1 MCTFSGMSV
10 RVVQAYLRDEQLC
23 MSFTKWI
30 DMEKEDHDKAM
41 LVLGWML
48 SRTSETTR

>member
-10 RVVQAYLRDEQLC
+10 RVVQVYLCDEQPC
-23 MSFTKWI
+23 MSITEWI

-41 LVLGWML
+41 LVLGWIL
-48 SRTSETTR
+48 SRMSVTLS